1 MLGLVFTFEDDPEH
15 QPVLREQL
23 ATKQVQDA
31 VCVAVNFVDGIHFEQ
46 ITDASNPAPKFA
58 VIFNE
63 LTLVD
68 AFTAR
73 LMLALGPT
81 GIRISSVRAIKE
93 ASSADED
100 VAA

>member
-1 MLGLVFTFEDDPEH
+1 MLGLVFTFEDDPER
-15 QPVLREQL
+15 QPVLQEQL
-23 ATKQVQDA
+23 PNRQVHEA
-31 VCVAVNFVDGIHFEQ
+31 VCLAVNFVDGIHFEE

-63 LTLVD
+63 LSLVD

-73 LMLALGPT
+73 LMLALGPS

-93 ASSADED
+93 TSSAED
-100 VAA
+100 IPA

>member
-15 QPVLREQL
+15 QPVL
-23 ATKQVQDA
+23 QDDLPA
-31 VCVAVNFVDGIHFEQ
+31 KRVKDIVSLAVNFVDGIHFEE
-46 ITDASNPAPKFA
+46 ITDQANAKPQIA

-63 LTLVD
+63 VTLVD

-73 LMLALGPT
+73 LTLALGPT
-81 GIRISSVRAIKE
+81 GIRISSVRAIKAKE
-93 ASSADED
+93 SSDED